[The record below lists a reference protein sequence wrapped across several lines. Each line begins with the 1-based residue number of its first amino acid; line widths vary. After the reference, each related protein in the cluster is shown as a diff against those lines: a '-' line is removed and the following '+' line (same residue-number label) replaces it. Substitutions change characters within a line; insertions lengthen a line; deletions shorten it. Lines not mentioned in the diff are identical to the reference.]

1 MEKKRTWIWIKYLA
15 ERKKLLTMGVVL
27 YLFWA
32 VITFLNHGSLEN
44 ALYLTA
50 LWLFV
55 VLVYGIQDYLNY
67 RQRYLL
73 LQDLQKEIRVSV
85 EHLPQAEGIQEELY
99 QELLRM
105 AHGDKMEQLSKADQ
119 TRGDLVEYFTM
130 WAHQIK
136 TPIAGMRL
144 LLQMS
149 ESPDR
154 EELQGELFR
163 IEQYV
168 DMVLVYLRLGA
179 ESTDLVIQKCDVA
192 EVVKKAIKIF
202 AGQFIHKKLSVQ
214 MEEVSG
220 YVITDEK
227 WFRFVVEQ
235 LISNAIKYT
244 DEGGVVIS
252 WKEDTLCITDSG
264 IGIAAEDL
272 PRIFEKGY
280 TGYNGRMD
288 KKSTGIGL
296 YLCYQTMEKLGASI
310 RVESEIGKGTSF
322 YLKFPLEEDWY
333 E

>member
-1 MEKKRTWIWIKYLA
+1 MEKKRTWIWMKYLA

-27 YLFWA
+27 YVFWA

-55 VLVYGIQDYLNY
+55 VLVYGIRDYLNY

-252 WKEDTLCITDSG
+252 WKKDTLCITDSG

>member
-1 MEKKRTWIWIKYLA
+1 MKRKQGWIWAKYLV
-15 ERKKLLTMGVVL
+15 ERKKLIGMGAVL
-27 YLFWA
+27 YVIWA
-32 VITFLNHGSLEN
+32 AIAFLTHESLEN

-55 VLVYGIQDYLNY
+55 VLVYGIRDYLNY
-67 RQRYLL
+67 RERYLL
-73 LQDLQKEIRVSV
+73 ILHLRKEICESV
-85 EHLPQAEGIQEELY
+85 EHLPQAEGIQEEQY
-99 QELLRM
+99 QELLRIV
-105 AHGDKMEQLSKADQ
+105 HGDKMDQLFRADQ
-119 TRGDLVEYFTM
+119 TRKDLVEYFTM
-130 WAHQIK
+130 WVHQIK

-149 ESPDR
+149 ESPER

-179 ESTDLVIQKCDVA
+179 ESTDLVIQKYDVA
-192 EVVKKAIKIF
+192 ELVRKTVKIF
-202 AGQFIHKKLSVQ
+202 AGQFIRKKLSVK
-214 MEEVSG
+214 MDDVSG

-244 DEGGVVIS
+244 DQGSVVIS
-252 WKEDTLCITDSG
+252 WQENTLCISDSG

-296 YLCYQTMEKLGASI
+296 YLCYQTMEKLGGSI
-310 RVESEIGKGTSF
+310 RVESEVDQGTRF
-322 YLKFPLEEDWY
+322 YLIFPPESGLY

>member
-1 MEKKRTWIWIKYLA
+1 MEEKRTWIWVKYLA
-15 ERKKLLTMGVVL
+15 ERRKICSMAVIL

-55 VLVYGIQDYLNY
+55 VLVYGFTDYINY
-67 RQRYLL
+67 RKRYLL
-73 LQDLQKEIRVSV
+73 LLHLQKEVRVSV
-85 EHLPQAEGIQEELY
+85 EHLPQPEGLQEELY
-99 QELLRM
+99 QELLRT

-119 TRGDLVEYFTM
+119 TREDLVEYFTM

-192 EVVKKAIKIF
+192 KVVKKAIKVF
-202 AGQFIHKKLSVQ
+202 AGQFIRKKLSVQ

-252 WKEDTLCITDSG
+252 WKEDTLCISDSG

-296 YLCYQTMEKLGASI
+296 YLCYQTMEKLGGSI
-310 RVESEIGKGTSF
+310 RVESEVGKGSSF
-322 YLKFPLEEDWY
+322 YLKFPVEDGWY

>member
-1 MEKKRTWIWIKYLA
+1 MEEKWTWIWIRYLA
-15 ERKKLLTMGVVL
+15 ERKKILTMGAIL
-27 YLFWA
+27 YVFWA
-32 VITFLNHGSLEN
+32 ATTFLDHGSLEN

-55 VLVYGIQDYLNY
+55 VLVYGIWDYMNY
-67 RQRYLL
+67 RERYLL
-73 LQDLQKEIRVSV
+73 LLHLQREIRVSV
-85 EHLPQAEGIQEELY
+85 EHLPQAEGVQEELY
-99 QELLRM
+99 QQLLRM
-105 AHGDKMEQLSKADQ
+105 VHGDKMEQLSKADQ
-119 TRGDLVEYFTM
+119 TREDLVEYFTM

-144 LLQMS
+144 LLQVS
-149 ESPDR
+149 ESSDR

-179 ESTDLVIQKCDVA
+179 ESTDLVIQKCDVS
-192 EVVKKAIKIF
+192 EVVKKAIKVF
-202 AGQFIHKKLSVQ
+202 AGQFIRKKLSVQ
-214 MEEVSG
+214 VDEVSG

-252 WKEDTLCITDSG
+252 WKEDTLCISDSG

-296 YLCYQTMEKLGASI
+296 YLCYQTMEKLGGSI
-310 RVESEIGKGTSF
+310 RVESEVGKGTRF
-322 YLKFPLEEDWY
+322 YLKFPLEDGWY

>member
-1 MEKKRTWIWIKYLA
+1 MERKRTWGWLRYLA
-15 ERKKLLTMGVVL
+15 ERKKWITMGVIMYVI
-27 YLFWA
+27 WA
-32 VITFLNHGSLEN
+32 VLSFLSHASLEN
-44 ALYLTA
+44 SLYLTA
-50 LWLFV
+50 LWIFV
-55 VLVYGIQDYLNY
+55 ILVYGIVDYWND
-67 RQRYLL
+67 RRRYLL
-73 LQDLQKEIRVSV
+73 LQNLQKEIRVSV
-85 EHLPQAEGIQEELY
+85 EHLPQAERAQEELY

-105 AHGDKMEQLSKADQ
+105 VHGDKMEQLSKADQ
-119 TRGDLVEYFTM
+119 TRKDLVEYFTM

-192 EVVKKAIKIF
+192 EMVKKGVKIF
-202 AGQFIHKKLSVQ
+202 AGQFIRKKLTVQ
-214 MEEVSG
+214 MDDLSG
-220 YVITDEK
+220 QVITDEK

-252 WKEDTLCITDSG
+252 WKENTLCISDSG

-296 YLCYQTMEKLGASI
+296 YLCYQTMEKLGGSI
-310 RVESEIGKGTSF
+310 RVESEIGKGTTF
-322 YLKFPLEEDWY
+322 FLRFPLEDGWY

>member
-1 MEKKRTWIWIKYLA
+1 MEKKRTWIWTKYLA
-15 ERKKLLTMGVVL
+15 ERKKILTMGVVL
-27 YLFWA
+27 YVFWA
-32 VITFLNHGSLEN
+32 ATTFLNHGSLEN
-44 ALYLTA
+44 AIYLTA

-55 VLVYGIQDYLNY
+55 VLVYGIRDYLNY
-67 RQRYLL
+67 REHYILL
-73 LQDLQKEIRVSV
+73 RNLQKEIRVSV

-105 AHGDKMEQLSKADQ
+105 AHGDKMEQLSKADR
-119 TRGDLVEYFTM
+119 TRDDLVEYFTM

-136 TPIAGMRL
+136 TPISGMRL

-168 DMVLVYLRLGA
+168 DMVLVYLRLDA

-202 AGQFIHKKLSVQ
+202 AGQFIRKKLSVQ
-214 MEEVSG
+214 MDEVSG
-220 YVITDEK
+220 HVITDEK

-252 WKEDTLCITDSG
+252 WKEDTLCISDSG

-310 RVESEIGKGTSF
+310 RVESEVGKGTSF
-322 YLKFPLEEDWY
+322 YLKFPLEDGWY